1 MKTKEILALYKKHV
15 APNYGRVPLAILS
28 GKGSEVTDPEGKKYL
43 DMAAGIAVNA
53 IGHAPQA
60 VVKALKQAAKLMHT
74 SNLFYTLPQGLLAR
88 ELTKLAFPSQALFVN
103 SGAEAVESALKLAR
117 KYHHDKQTGRFE
129 FISMLGS
136 FHGRTYGALSATGQT
151 KYQNGFAPL
160 VPGFSHVPYN
170 DFAALKKAVTPKTAA
185 IIMEVLQGEGG
196 VRLAD
201 KAFVRQARQL
211 CDKEGI
217 LLIFDEVQTGFGRT
231 GKWFGYQ
238 HHGVTPD
245 IMTLA
250 KGLGGGFPIG
260 VMLAKPDIMAHF
272 GPGTHASTFGGNPLA
287 CTASLAVLDSIKQK
301 KLLAHVTKTGRH
313 VFKRLNQLKT
323 IAPTIREVRGMGL
336 MIGIELDQPAAPV
349 IAACRAKGLLIIG
362 AGDNVLRMVPALNVT
377 QKEMD
382 KAIRILGEV
391 LCTKTS

>member
-53 IGHAPQA
+53 IGHAPRA
-60 VVKALKQAAKLMHT
+60 VVNALEQAAKLMHT

-170 DFAALKKAVTPKTAA
+170 DFAALEKAVTPKTAA

-201 KAFVRQARQL
+201 KAFVKQVRQL

-238 HHGVTPD
+238 HFGVAPD

-260 VMLAKPDIMAHF
+260 VMLAKPEIMAHF

-287 CTASLAVLDSIKQK
+287 CTAALAVLDSIKQK
-301 KLLAHVTKTGRH
+301 KLLAHVTKISRH

-323 IAPTIREVRGMGL
+323 IAPTIKEVRGMGL

-382 KAIRILGEV
+382 KAVRILGET
-391 LCTKTS
+391 LCAKTS

>member
-1 MKTKEILALYKKHV
+1 MKTNQIVSLYKKHV
-15 APNYGRVPLAILS
+15 APNYGRVPLAILA
-28 GKGSEVTDPEGKKYL
+28 GKGSEVTDPEGNRYL
-43 DMAAGIAVNA
+43 DMAAGIAVNT

-88 ELTKLAFPSQALFVN
+88 ELVKLSFRSQALFVN

-117 KYHHDKQTGRFE
+117 KYHNDLRNGRTE
-129 FISMLGS
+129 VISMLGS

-151 KYQNGFAPL
+151 KYQKGFEPL
-160 VPGFSHVPYN
+160 VPGFLHVPYN
-170 DFAALKKAVTPKTAA
+170 DMAALQQAVTPKTAA
-185 IIMEVLQGEGG
+185 IIMEVVQGEGG
-196 VRLAD
+196 VRPAD
-201 KAFVRQARQL
+201 KAFVKQVRQL

-217 LLIFDEVQTGFGRT
+217 LLIFDEVQTGMGRT
-231 GKWFGYQ
+231 GKWFGHQ
-238 HHGVTPD
+238 HYRVKPD
-245 IMTLA
+245 IMTLS

-260 VMLAKPDIMAHF
+260 AMLARPEIMAHF

-287 CTASLAVLDSIKQK
+287 CTAALAVIDSVKQK
-301 KLLAHVTKTGRH
+301 KLLAHVNGLSRH
-313 VFKRLNQLKT
+313 VFKKLNQLRK
-323 IAPTIREVRGMGL
+323 IAPTIKEVRGLGL
-336 MIGIELDQPAAPV
+336 MIGIEIDQPSAPV

-391 LCTKTS
+391 LCTRIS